1 MGKYIYDHGIAKKP
15 EVTVETLSGIKTLEL
30 TVENGKATAARVD
43 MGAPILT
50 PEKIPTTLCAGQAR
64 AVDVPLAAAGKEWRV
79 TCVSMGNPHCVIFVP
94 EDPMA
99 LDLEK
104 IGPEFEHHPA
114 FPEDVNTE
122 FVQVLDA
129 THLNMRVWER
139 GSGET
144 MACGT
149 GATATAVA
157 AVLNGI
163 SPKNEDITVHLRGG
177 DLIIRV
183 TGETAYMTG
192 EAVEVFEGTVEV

>member
-1 MGKYIYDHGIAKKP
+1 M
-15 EVTVETLSGIKTLEL
+15 
-30 TVENGKATAARVD
+30 
-43 MGAPILT
+43 
-50 PEKIPTTLCAGQAR
+50 
-64 AVDVPLAAAGKEWRV
+64 
-79 TCVSMGNPHCVIFVP
+79 
-94 EDPMA
+94 
-99 LDLEK
+99 
-104 IGPEFEHHPA
+104 
-114 FPEDVNTE
+114 
-122 FVQVLDA
+122 LDA

-163 SPKNEDITVHLRGG
+163 SPRNEDITVHLRGG